1 MLEGTRTFVRARVM
15 AYAFAQREG
24 LALA

>member
-1 MLEGTRTFVRARVM
+1 MLEAVRTFVRARAM

-24 LALA
+24 FALA